1 MSHGQAAVERGFSVN
16 KDILAPNLKTLSL
29 TSIRLIHDTIST
41 KEINIAD
48 YIITDELRKS
58 CSHAS
63 NRYKMYMMERQTK
76 DQEPEKVRIRKAL
89 QDDLVSAKKRKTE
102 LQVTA
107 QKLVHSADEKAKDA
121 VKRTDAAALRAL
133 LRVQCIMRKISRDP
147 RERSPKAR
155 REN

>member
-1 MSHGQAAVERGFSVN
+1 
-16 KDILAPNLKTLSL
+16 
-29 TSIRLIHDTIST
+29 
-41 KEINIAD
+41 
-48 YIITDELRKS
+48 
-58 CSHAS
+58 
-63 NRYKMYMMERQTK
+63 MYMMERQTK
-76 DQEPEKVRIRKAL
+76 DQKPEKVRKRKAL

-133 LRVQCIMRKISRDP
+133 LIRVQCIMRKISRDP

>member
-1 MSHGQAAVERGFSVN
+1 
-16 KDILAPNLKTLSL
+16 
-29 TSIRLIHDTIST
+29 
-41 KEINIAD
+41 
-48 YIITDELRKS
+48 
-58 CSHAS
+58 
-63 NRYKMYMMERQTK
+63 MYMMERQTK
-76 DQEPEKVRIRKAL
+76 DQEPEKVRKRKAL

-133 LRVQCIMRKISRDP
+133 LIESNASREKSQRGP

>member
-1 MSHGQAAVERGFSVN
+1 
-16 KDILAPNLKTLSL
+16 
-29 TSIRLIHDTIST
+29 
-41 KEINIAD
+41 
-48 YIITDELRKS
+48 
-58 CSHAS
+58 
-63 NRYKMYMMERQTK
+63 MYMMERQTK
-76 DQEPEKVRIRKAL
+76 DQEPEKVRERKAL

-133 LRVQCIMRKISRDP
+133 LIESNCITRKISRDP

>member
-29 TSIRLIHDTIST
+29 TYICLFHDTIST

-63 NRYKMYMMERQTK
+63 NGYKMYMMERQTK
-76 DQEPEKVRIRKAL
+76 DQEPEKVRKRKAL

-133 LRVQCIMRKISRDP
+133 LIESNA
-147 RERSPKAR
+147 S
-155 REN
+155 

>member
-1 MSHGQAAVERGFSVN
+1 MIPFQQ
-16 KDILAPNLKTLSL
+16 
-29 TSIRLIHDTIST
+29 
-41 KEINIAD
+41 EINIAD
-48 YIITDELRKS
+48 YIITDELHKS

-63 NRYKMYMMERQTK
+63 NRYQMYIMERQTK
-76 DQEPEKVRIRKAL
+76 DQEPEKVRRRKAL

-107 QKLVHSADEKAKDA
+107 QNLVHSADEKAKDA

-133 LRVQCIMRKISRDP
+133 LIRVQCITRKISRDP
-147 RERSPKAR
+147 RERSPKGR